1 MSDEGTEEYI
11 TRLFAISPRA
21 VRGTASAKEWLE
33 FIDKYNEHD
42 SHVVLNERQKKT
54 IEPYCTINDDVEMT
68 PDDFLK
74 LIRIVRHETPPSPT
88 LSNSANLL
96 NDARPRSSRLV
107 GNRPTPSF
115 SSSARMRNARLNQQL
130 SDTDDDKDNQ
140 SLDHPDAESDDI
152 SLVSVSTSTSK

>member
-1 MSDEGTEEYI
+1 
-11 TRLFAISPRA
+11 
-21 VRGTASAKEWLE
+21 
-33 FIDKYNEHD
+33 
-42 SHVVLNERQKKT
+42 VLNERQKKT

-88 LSNSANLL
+88 LSRSANLL
-96 NDARPRSSRLV
+96 DDARPRSSRLV

-130 SDTDDDKDNQ
+130 SDTDDDKE

-152 SLVSVSTSTSK
+152 SLVSVSINKMIGTSCPYLPFFRIHSKETILGMKTTRYHTK